1 VSGNGLVT
9 ARSDRSVAE
18 TVTAIRAEA
27 ERRGAA
33 VAAVVDHAAAARTA
47 GLSMP
52 DTQVVIFGNPHAGTP
67 AMLAVPD
74 IAMDLPLRMTVRDD
88 GGPGSLITWQEP
100 GFVAARYGLPPDQ
113 AAFLNVPAAI
123 AQAVTAH

>member
-1 VSGNGLVT
+1 MGANGLVSI
-9 ARSDRSVAE
+9 RSDRSVAD
-18 TVTAIRAEA
+18 TTAAIRAEA
-27 ERRGAA
+27 ERRGAT
-33 VAAVVDHAAAARTA
+33 VAAVVDHAAAARAA
-47 GLSMP
+47 GQSKP
-52 DTQVVIFGNPHAGTP
+52 DTQVIIFGNARAGTP

-74 IAMDLPLRMTVRDD
+74 IAIDLPLRMLVSDD

-100 GFVAARYGLPPDQ
+100 GFVAVRYGLAGDQ